1 MSNTLD
7 SIINPV
13 LQPVLQSLS
22 IPPESIQTTL
32 SPDTNINIITTNI
45 DDESNGYIEK
55 LNYDIGYFWWKQY
68 TYCAF
73 WSNISTPLNLLI
85 TILTALTTGQSA
97 TNSLISQST
106 NTQLGIAALFV
117 SIFNTFF
124 RPTQQLNDNTQIL
137 KEWLDIGEQFEEI
150 YYDKVYTI
158 EEKKDRLAKLQTL
171 FMENNKL
178 KRNNSNNFLID
189 LIFMI
194 ANYLCIKDKIY
205 WIPDTDNSNNPNN
218 PNNTNNPLSK
228 HNNNK
233 HNTTQTNDSNINNI
247 DTEVD

>member
-7 SIINPV
+7 SMINPV
-13 LQPVLQSLS
+13 LHQVSIQPE
-22 IPPESIQTTL
+22 PTQTTL
-32 SPDTNINIITTNI
+32 TPDTNINIITTTNI

-85 TILTALTTGQSA
+85 TILTAFTTGQSA

-137 KEWLDIGEQFEEI
+137 KEWMDIGEQFEEI

-158 EEKKDRLAKLQTL
+158 EEKKGRLANLQTL

-189 LIFMI
+189 LIFMA

-205 WIPDTDNSNNPNN
+205 WIPDVDNNNSNNNL
-218 PNNTNNPLSK
+218 NNPLSK
-228 HNNNK
+228 HNNKHNNNHN
-233 HNTTQTNDSNINNI
+233 HNTTQTNDSNIINI